1 VLDVERSF
9 DFVTVMDAD
18 GAEIASYT
26 GTFRRGVTTPCI
38 TTSVANVRLD
48 TDGSIVG
55 EGFVVDAAVPCG

>member
-1 VLDVERSF
+1 
-9 DFVTVMDAD
+9 MDAD